1 MAIVF
6 RRITLFLLI
15 VFLSACGEE
24 KTYPEYPKD
33 RQQGIISGVVF
44 DAAVSNAKVSV
55 YEFNNGK
62 LGRLLAATNTNPDG
76 RFSIALTSSSAPLYI
91 EAAGGGYLDPHSKNV
106 VVVNDRGPLK
116 FRAYVNFVEGQSRNV
131 MLTPLTN
138 IAAGLAEYNIQ
149 RLGQQTAAAID
160 SANAAVNSQYGFDVF
175 SVEPLDISMGNW
187 SATATQGH
195 QYGAFLLAYSSL
207 AYEMLQ
213 KSGGS
218 DSEKVIYTS
227 FNLADLQYRDIRAT
241 GQLDGWSLDEISALP
256 TALSFGLQRLTVD
269 YYTNTLAQHL
279 LRVVNNTDLNVSGT
293 PSSDYSLL
301 VNRLNNASGGIYAPR
316 APVSID
322 DDAPEVARFGN
333 EVLSGAG
340 LVSVKVTDFIGIEY
354 AEVFLQTKTAE
365 NGWGEPENCKTGVS
379 ALCSVE
385 SEAIES
391 GVRETLVVTKVNT
404 REIDKLSAEPVEARL
419 VLKVADVLGNADDAQ
434 YVPFKWDNIAPVI
447 HVTSP
452 ATFNPVNKA
461 FYTLTGTIKDAGSV
475 ISSATIA
482 VNAGAPEVLNC
493 TMQKDPDTQEDVCA
507 FTQNFDRGLF
517 IGGQTTFFLTA
528 TDGNGNKSQEQH
540 LILSDTTAP
549 TQSVAFPEVAMKFF
563 DADTG
568 EYQDNL
574 TQEYFQDLY
583 GKQYLNLN
591 YAYAQQGLKGVHPEV
606 DFADFTTLVLD
617 QNQIPYLTLS
627 VSDATGNSEVT
638 SSSAEELNVIVTY
651 EAGKIGE
658 SAKITRTV
666 KSSLNQIP
674 HEVYPAPDADGRI
687 SEAHYFI
694 PFVKEIFGA
703 DFARVDEGYA
713 QTITIVT
720 EDGSGNTSV
729 PYKFQF
735 KSTFNLPTIK
745 VTSPYINANAV
756 VERLNGSGQWA
767 SVASC
772 TMLAEPAK
780 SGGGTLKDTAS
791 CQMHSQFSGEIHR
804 VTVTGKA
811 DFYKWNKKSLTQ
823 LDLTVDH
830 GLRSYG
836 IVGGESGDREFIV
849 TELSVFQSGFF
860 DYLFDKSNK
869 TQGTAQGILS
879 DVNAMF
885 GEQTSQF
892 FGFNPTTTY
901 YANND
906 ELLTIPNPP
915 SNKYLYRFLLEA
927 MGDIANASAVQ
938 NSTDLA
944 KLYYTDIVGDGKPD
958 GKNAAGQQLYFANDP
973 LGESYYREKLGE
985 HFYDFVKTNFTGK
998 VDDKVAMYYANRFA
1012 KADPTLQSQKVF
1024 NSPVEAVDQEPPAVS
1039 LDPLA
1044 SNAIQ
1049 LFNKWYVS
1057 GDLSAIVNVTD
1068 PSGLDKSAQPTKLEL
1083 FWGLDTETNA
1093 TTPTG
1098 ITVNKIDN
1106 DAYTEKHQFGLDT
1119 ANDYPGIARLDLLL
1133 SATDREGNSHGYNG
1147 QAKKATIFIIDN
1159 DPPKYTFIP
1168 PFKADNLPD
1177 NTYINTNFK
1186 QTLKFE
1192 VDERVGEDPTKRR
1205 FIFRNG
1211 TKERVVTQEE
1221 SKSESNTVTM
1231 YLCLD
1236 TQCADDLEIPKPV
1249 HLDAGSWTLITEGAD
1264 KLGNFI
1270 PATDPNVGRFRVN
1283 VDYQAPEVLDSDVEL
1298 LGGNSEWSPLAVLNN
1313 GIGNVS
1319 ALGDIELKLHTGA
1332 GLIDLAPCGTDCS
1345 TVPAYLLGEK
1355 ANTKMQLVAKNLE
1368 HGKTYTLYI
1377 TARDTAYPPNQG
1389 EGTFA
1394 FKIDKMGP
1402 AIATPTLKDG
1412 TAPELS
1418 GNIMG
1423 TNFIANIASIT
1434 DDSSVENISF
1444 WQELSASDVKLV
1456 EPFKPEGLTN
1466 INIDLQKANTSL
1478 INISEGHQIK
1488 VFVKATDKYGFE
1500 SRSNAVSTYFDNEG
1514 PAITLNNFD
1523 EVNDYVEPGY
1533 VFGISVQDEGTDP
1546 IKPGSVVYWTYTGTT
1561 PPPGVAGTQ
1570 PTNPNEIE
1578 TNMQQDFTLKI
1589 NAEDIR
1595 GNLQDKTTFA
1605 IQVDTTPPDASL
1617 TARYQSDNKEISP
1630 AQTITE
1636 AGTIDLYLDAIDPE
1650 SGIDKVE
1657 ATLFRVG
1664 TEQGETIVFSPVA
1677 GNETQ
1682 RKASLNTQIA
1692 NDGKYNLV
1700 VDVYNKTKVNKGRP
1714 RQKRTVVRPLTVQRE
1729 GYSLTVLKPANF
1741 GTSTFGQSLKAE
1753 FGIQNAEGA
1762 VLNKLE
1768 CWLRENYT
1776 SDKAPENDTSGY
1788 YKVYTNT
1795 ATPVCQ
1801 FDNIDRNMS
1810 NNPVLIT
1817 LTTASNNA
1825 KVDQIFSFNMVDI
1838 DAPVIANKDN
1848 FMLKKEA
1855 VDTVDGVKMLSLSIT
1870 VTDTLSGMDDTASVK
1885 LLKGLKEYEPTAI
1898 QRSNG
1903 NKTITYTFTGKYDDL
1918 VRQGDEGHFVKVM
1931 GLKDL
1936 AGNTVL
1942 DVDSTVQLHVP
1953 NTKPTIEIT
1962 DKKSGD
1968 FINSK
1973 TVDLA
1978 LKVSIGNE
1986 ASMDNIVVDLGDGS
2000 EKLGFYTHKGNFIG
2014 GYVECPNDPAYRCT
2028 TFMAQIAADYIGKE
2042 ITPTIEV
2049 IDNWGNRTFVSV
2061 ELGIDQAPPV
2071 ISDVYNIGSD
2081 GNGNVLMKFD
2091 ISDEASG
2098 MNQVEYHVKDLGD
2111 TFIIKKTSDDDNI
2124 KQLTFDSALLG
2135 NESSF
2140 RVLVKAEDKVGQD
2153 IQKEFTVN
2161 IVKPQAT
2168 LELLGAQK
2176 KDSNI
2181 VLANNTQTFNIS
2193 TVTDPNS
2200 RAEVKGY
2207 VVTLDPQ
2214 AAGLSPITL
2223 TGTFNGLTTATEIA
2237 TLTESMQGPYHLK
2250 LSILDNLGRSL
2261 PSYTLKGEST
2271 PVTMSPLIIDM
2282 ASPNILNVQAVQAA
2296 VMPTVDGKYT
2306 IRLTA
2311 NIQDAN
2317 LNSTKVVA
2325 TLDGGTSPS
2334 DYTKP
2339 AEASGVYT
2347 FDFKAAVGTHDLMIK
2362 ATDYA
2367 GNEFSYPVPDVVV
2380 EPWTV
2385 PEVNIYLDNSS
2396 QSEVGGD
2403 KVVWFYL
2410 DFTEPVEGLTKED
2423 LMITSSAGGDVGYI
2437 EQFNRKNSTHW
2448 EVKYI
2453 SPTGVN
2459 ADINFSLSEGSYIA
2473 ADDKMVGKSG
2483 SLGIKVVGS
2492 PLVAQISFPDGSST
2506 VTKGQKL
2513 RVKFTFNRSIPGS
2526 ITPTP
2531 KNGSLPWD
2539 PTYWSNLNLNPE
2551 RTEFVYELDSDKLN
2565 QGAQSI
2571 GVQAGYEDKYE
2582 NYGQGKTANIY
2593 VK

>member
-1 MAIVF
+1 M
-6 RRITLFLLI
+6 LFVL
-15 VFLSACGEE
+15 LSACGSEE
-24 KTYPEYPKD
+24 TYPEYPKD
-33 RQQGIISGVVF
+33 RQQGILSGVVF
-44 DAAVSNAKVSV
+44 DAAVSNARVSV

-62 LGRLLAATNTNPDG
+62 AGRLLAATNTNPDG
-76 RFSIALTSSSAPLYI
+76 RFSIALTAGTTPLYI
-91 EAAGGGYLDPHSKNV
+91 EANGGGYLDPHSKNV
-106 VVVNDRGPLK
+106 VTVNDRGPLK
-116 FRAYVNFVEGQSRNV
+116 FRAYVNFVEGQNRNV

-138 IAAGLAEYNIQ
+138 IAAGLAEYNFQ
-149 RLGQQTAAAID
+149 RLGQQTAAAIE

-175 SVEPLDISMGNW
+175 SVQPLDISVGNY
-187 SATATQGH
+187 SAVATQGH
-195 QYGAFLLAYSSL
+195 QYGAFLLAYSSA
-207 AYEMLQ
+207 AYELLE

-218 DSEKVIYTS
+218 DKEKLIYTS
-227 FNLADLQYRDIRAT
+227 YNLADLQYRDIQAT
-241 GQLDGWSLDEISALP
+241 GQLDGWSLDEVSALP
-256 TALSFGLQRLTVD
+256 VALSFGLQKLNVE

-279 LRVVNNTDLNVSGT
+279 LRVVNNPDINISST
-293 PSSDYSLL
+293 PASDYTPL

-322 DDAPEVARFGN
+322 EDAPEVVRFGN
-333 EVLSGAG
+333 ETLSGSG

-354 AEVFLQTKTAE
+354 AEVFLQTKTTE
-365 NGWGEPENCKTGVS
+365 SGWGELENCKNGIS
-379 ALCSVE
+379 SLCSVQ
-385 SEAIES
+385 SEAFDS

-404 REIDKLSAEPVEARL
+404 LEIDKLSAEPVEGRL

-434 YVPFKWDNIAPVI
+434 SVSFLWDNLAPVI
-447 HVTSP
+447 NVTSP
-452 ATFNPVNKA
+452 KTFNPVNKA
-461 FYTLTGTIKDAGSV
+461 FYTLTGTIKDAGSA
-475 ISSATIA
+475 IASATIA
-482 VNAGAPEVLNC
+482 VNAGAPDVLNC

-528 TDGNGNKSQEQH
+528 TDGNGNKSQAQH

-591 YAYAQQGLKGVHPEV
+591 YAYALQGLKGVHPEV

-617 QNQIPYLTLS
+617 QNQVPYLTLS
-627 VSDATGNSEVT
+627 VSDATGSSEVT

-658 SAKITRTV
+658 PVAITRTV
-666 KSSLNQIP
+666 KSNLGQLP
-674 HEVYPAPDADGRI
+674 HEVFPAPDSEGYI
-687 SEAHYFI
+687 SEARYFI
-694 PFVKEIFGA
+694 PFVREIFGA
-703 DFARVDEGYA
+703 DFTRVDESYA

-720 EDGSGNTSV
+720 EDGSGNLSV

-735 KSTFNLPTIK
+735 KSTFNLPSIK
-745 VTSPYINANAV
+745 VTSPYIGASATI
-756 VERLNGSGQWA
+756 ERLNASGQWA
-767 SVASC
+767 SIASC
-772 TMLAEPAK
+772 KMLAEPSK
-780 SGGGTLKDTAS
+780 TGGGTLKDTAS
-791 CQMHSQFSGEIHR
+791 CQTHSQFAGEIHR
-804 VTVTGKA
+804 VTVTGSTQ
-811 DFYKWNKKSLTQ
+811 FYKWSQNALTEF
-823 LDLTVDH
+823 DLTEEH

-836 IVGGESGDREFIV
+836 IVGGESGDREFII

-860 DYLFDKSNK
+860 DYLFDQSNK

-915 SNKYLYRFLLEA
+915 SSKYLYRFLLEA

-973 LGESYYREKLGE
+973 LGENYYREKLGE
-985 HFYDFVKTNFTGK
+985 HFYDIVKTKFTGK

-1012 KADPTLQSQKVF
+1012 KSDPTLQSQKVF
-1024 NSPVEAVDQEPPAVS
+1024 NSPAEAVDQEPPAVS

-1083 FWGLDTETNA
+1083 FWGVDTENNA

-1098 ITVNKIDN
+1098 ISANKIDN
-1106 DAYTEKHQFGLDT
+1106 DAYAEKHQFGLDT

-1147 QAKKATIFIIDN
+1147 QTKKATIFIIDN
-1159 DPPKYTFIP
+1159 DPPKYTFVP

-1177 NTYINTNFK
+1177 TTYINTNFK

-1192 VDERVGEDPTKRR
+1192 VDERVGEDPAKRR

-1211 TKERVVTQEE
+1211 TKERVVTQDE
-1221 SKSESNTVTM
+1221 SKSESNIVTL

-1283 VDYQAPEVLDSDVEL
+1283 VDFQAPEVLDSDVEL
-1298 LGGNSEWSPLAVLNN
+1298 LGGNSQWSPLAVLNN

-1332 GLIDLAPCGTDCS
+1332 GLIDLAPCGPDCS
-1345 TVPAYLLGEK
+1345 TVPAYLLGDK
-1355 ANTKMQLVAKNLE
+1355 ANTKMQLVAANLE

-1377 TARDTAYPPNQG
+1377 TARDTAYPPNEG

-1423 TNFIANIASIT
+1423 TKFIANIASIT

-1444 WQELSASDVKLV
+1444 WQELSASEVKLV

-1478 INISEGHQIK
+1478 INTSEGHQIK

-1514 PAITLNNFD
+1514 PTITLNNFD
-1523 EVNDYVEPGY
+1523 EVNDFVEPGY
-1533 VFGISVQDEGTDP
+1533 VFSISVQDEGTDP

-1578 TNMQQDFTLKI
+1578 TNMQQKFTLKI

-1617 TARYQSDNKEISP
+1617 TARYQSNNLEISP

-1636 AGTIDLYLDAIDPE
+1636 VGTVDLYLNAVDPE

-1664 TEQGETIVFSPVA
+1664 TEQGETIVFSPVP

-1682 RKASLNTQIA
+1682 RKATLNTQIA

-1700 VDVYNKTKVNKGRP
+1700 VDVYNKAKVNQGSP
-1714 RQKRTVVRPLTVQRE
+1714 RQKTTVVRPLTVQRE
-1729 GYSLTVLKPANF
+1729 GYSLTVLNPANF
-1741 GTSTFGQSLKAE
+1741 GTFTFGQSLRAE

-1768 CWLRENYT
+1768 CWLREDYT
-1776 SDKAPENDTSGY
+1776 GDGAPDNDTSGY

-1795 ATPVCQ
+1795 ASPVCQ
-1801 FDNIDRNMS
+1801 FDNIDRNMA

-1817 LTTASNNA
+1817 RTTASNDA

-1848 FMLKKEA
+1848 FMLKKGE
-1855 VDTVDGVKMLSLSIT
+1855 VDKVDGVKMLTLNIT
-1870 VTDTLSGMDDTASVK
+1870 VTDALSGMDDTAAVK
-1885 LLKGLKEYEPTAI
+1885 LLKGLKEYEPTGI

-1903 NKTITYTFTGKYDDL
+1903 NKTITYKFTGKYDDL
-1918 VRQGDEGHFVKVM
+1918 VRNGDVEHFVKIT
-1931 GLKDL
+1931 GLKDM

-1942 DVDSTVQLHVP
+1942 DVDSTIQLLVP
-1953 NTKPTIEIT
+1953 NTKPVVEIT
-1962 DKKSGD
+1962 DKKNGD

-1973 TVDLA
+1973 TVEFN
-1978 LKVSIGNE
+1978 LKIGLGQE
-1986 ASMDNIVVDLGDGS
+1986 AN
-2000 EKLGFYTHKGNFIG
+2000 
-2014 GYVECPNDPAYRCT
+2014 
-2028 TFMAQIAADYIGKE
+2028 
-2042 ITPTIEV
+2042 
-2049 IDNWGNRTFVSV
+2049 
-2061 ELGIDQAPPV
+2061 
-2071 ISDVYNIGSD
+2071 
-2081 GNGNVLMKFD
+2081 
-2091 ISDEASG
+2091 
-2098 MNQVEYHVKDLGD
+2098 
-2111 TFIIKKTSDDDNI
+2111 
-2124 KQLTFDSALLG
+2124 LG
-2135 NESSF
+2135 N
-2140 RVLVKAEDKVGQD
+2140 
-2153 IQKEFTVN
+2153 IY
-2161 IVKPQAT
+2161 I
-2168 LELLGAQK
+2168 
-2176 KDSNI
+2176 
-2181 VLANNTQTFNIS
+2181 
-2193 TVTDPNS
+2193 
-2200 RAEVKGY
+2200 
-2207 VVTLDPQ
+2207 
-2214 AAGLSPITL
+2214 
-2223 TGTFNGLTTATEIA
+2223 
-2237 TLTESMQGPYHLK
+2237 
-2250 LSILDNLGRSL
+2250 NLG
-2261 PSYTLKGEST
+2261 
-2271 PVTMSPLIIDM
+2271 
-2282 ASPNILNVQAVQAA
+2282 
-2296 VMPTVDGKYT
+2296 
-2306 IRLTA
+2306 
-2311 NIQDAN
+2311 
-2317 LNSTKVVA
+2317 
-2325 TLDGGTSPS
+2325 GTN
-2334 DYTKP
+2334 T
-2339 AEASGVYT
+2339 
-2347 FDFKAAVGTHDLMIK
+2347 
-2362 ATDYA
+2362 
-2367 GNEFSYPVPDVVV
+2367 
-2380 EPWTV
+2380 
-2385 PEVNIYLDNSS
+2385 
-2396 QSEVGGD
+2396 
-2403 KVVWFYL
+2403 
-2410 DFTEPVEGLTKED
+2410 
-2423 LMITSSAGGDVGYI
+2423 
-2437 EQFNRKNSTHW
+2437 
-2448 EVKYI
+2448 
-2453 SPTGVN
+2453 
-2459 ADINFSLSEGSYIA
+2459 
-2473 ADDKMVGKSG
+2473 
-2483 SLGIKVVGS
+2483 
-2492 PLVAQISFPDGSST
+2492 
-2506 VTKGQKL
+2506 
-2513 RVKFTFNRSIPGS
+2513 
-2526 ITPTP
+2526 
-2531 KNGSLPWD
+2531 
-2539 PTYWSNLNLNPE
+2539 
-2551 RTEFVYELDSDKLN
+2551 
-2565 QGAQSI
+2565 
-2571 GVQAGYEDKYE
+2571 
-2582 NYGQGKTANIY
+2582 
-2593 VK
+2593 

>member
-1 MAIVF
+1 MF
-6 RRITLFLLI
+6 RRIVLFFI
-15 VFLSACGEE
+15 VVFLSACGSEE
-24 KTYPEYPKD
+24 TYPEYPKD
-33 RQQGIISGVVF
+33 RQQGILSGVVF
-44 DAAVSNAKVSV
+44 DAAVSNARVSV

-62 LGRLLAATNTNPDG
+62 AGRLLAATNTNPDG
-76 RFSIALTSSSAPLYI
+76 RFSIALTAGTTPLYL
-91 EAAGGGYLDPHSKNV
+91 EANGGGYLDPHSKNV
-106 VVVNDRGPLK
+106 VTVNDRGPLK
-116 FRAYVNFVEGQSRNV
+116 FRAYVNFVEGQNRNV

-138 IAAGLAEYNIQ
+138 IAAGLAEYNFQ
-149 RLGQQTAAAID
+149 RLGQQTAAAIE

-175 SVEPLDISMGNW
+175 AVQPLDISVGNY
-187 SATATQGH
+187 SAVATQGH
-195 QYGAFLLAYSSL
+195 QYGAFLLAYSSA
-207 AYEMLQ
+207 AYELLE

-218 DSEKVIYTS
+218 DKEKLIYTS
-227 FNLADLQYRDIRAT
+227 YNLADLQYRDIQAT
-241 GQLDGWSLDEISALP
+241 GQLDGWSLDEVSALP
-256 TALSFGLQRLTVD
+256 VALSFGLQKLNVE

-279 LRVVNNTDLNVSGT
+279 LRVVNNPDINISST
-293 PSSDYSLL
+293 PASDYTPL

-322 DDAPEVARFGN
+322 EDAPEVVRFGN
-333 EVLSGAG
+333 ETLSGSG

-365 NGWGEPENCKTGVS
+365 SGWGELENCKNGIS
-379 ALCSVE
+379 SLCRVQ
-385 SEAIES
+385 SEAFDS

-404 REIDKLSAEPVEARL
+404 LEIDKLSAEPVEARL

-434 YVPFKWDNIAPVI
+434 SVAFRWDNLAPVI
-447 HVTSP
+447 NVTSP
-452 ATFNPVNKA
+452 KTFNPVNKA

-475 ISSATIA
+475 IDSATIA
-482 VNAGAPEVLNC
+482 VNAGAPDVLNC
-493 TMQKDPDTQEDVCA
+493 TMQTDPETQEEVCA

-528 TDGNGNKSQEQH
+528 TDGNGNKSQAQH

-591 YAYAQQGLKGVHPEV
+591 YAYALQGLKGVHPEV

-617 QNQIPYLTLS
+617 QNQVPYLTLS
-627 VSDATGNSEVT
+627 VSDATGSSEVT

-658 SAKITRTV
+658 PVAITRTV
-666 KSSLNQIP
+666 KSNLGQLP
-674 HEVYPAPDADGRI
+674 HEVFPAPDSEGYI
-687 SEAHYFI
+687 SEARYFI
-694 PFVKEIFGA
+694 PFVREIFGA
-703 DFARVDEGYA
+703 DFTRVDESYA

-720 EDGSGNTSV
+720 EDGSGNLSV

-735 KSTFNLPTIK
+735 KSTFNLPSIK
-745 VTSPYINANAV
+745 VTSPYIDASATI
-756 VERLNGSGQWA
+756 ERLNASGQWA
-767 SVASC
+767 SIASC
-772 TMLAEPAK
+772 KMLAVPSK
-780 SGGGTLKDTAS
+780 TGGGTLKDTAS
-791 CQMHSQFSGEIHR
+791 CQTHSQFAGEIHR
-804 VTVTGKA
+804 VTVTGSTQ
-811 DFYKWNKKSLTQ
+811 FYKWSQNALTEF
-823 LDLTVDH
+823 DLTEEH

-836 IVGGESGDREFIV
+836 IVGGESGDREFII

-860 DYLFDKSNK
+860 DYLFDQSNK

-906 ELLTIPNPP
+906 ELLAIPNPP
-915 SNKYLYRFLLEA
+915 SSKYLYRFLLEA

-973 LGESYYREKLGE
+973 LGENYYREKLGE
-985 HFYDFVKTNFTGK
+985 HFYDFVKTKFTGK

-1012 KADPTLQSQKVF
+1012 KSDPTLQSQKVF
-1024 NSPVEAVDQEPPAVS
+1024 QTPAEAVDQEPPAVS

-1083 FWGLDTETNA
+1083 FWGVDTESNA
-1093 TTPTG
+1093 ATPTG
-1098 ITVNKIDN
+1098 ITANKIDN
-1106 DAYTEKHQFGLDT
+1106 DAYAEKHQFGLDT

-1147 QAKKATIFIIDN
+1147 QTKKATIFIIDN

-1177 NTYINTNFK
+1177 TTYINTNFK

-1192 VDERVGEDPTKRR
+1192 VDERVGEDPAKRR

-1221 SKSESNTVTM
+1221 SKSESNIVTL

-1283 VDYQAPEVLDSDVEL
+1283 VDFQAPEVLDSDVEL
-1298 LGGNSEWSPLAVLNN
+1298 LGGNSQWSPLAVLNN

-1319 ALGDIELKLHTGA
+1319 ALGEIELKLHTGA
-1332 GLIDLAPCGTDCS
+1332 GLIDLAPCGPDCS
-1345 TVPAYLLGEK
+1345 TVPAYLLGDK
-1355 ANTKMQLVAKNLE
+1355 ANTKMQLVAANLE

-1377 TARDTAYPPNQG
+1377 TARDTAYPPNEG

-1402 AIATPTLKDG
+1402 VIATPTLKDG

-1423 TNFIANIASIT
+1423 TKFIANIASMT

-1444 WQELSASDVKLV
+1444 WQELSASEVKLV

-1478 INISEGHQIK
+1478 INTSEGHQIK

-1523 EVNDYVEPGY
+1523 VENDYVEPGY
-1533 VFGISVQDEGTDP
+1533 VFNISVQDEGTDP

-1570 PTNPNEIE
+1570 PTNPNEIA

-1595 GNLQDKTTFA
+1595 GNLQDKATFA

-1636 AGTIDLYLDAIDPE
+1636 PGTVDLYLDATDPQ

-1664 TEQGETIVFSPVA
+1664 TEQGETIVFSPVT
-1677 GNETQ
+1677 GNESQ

-1700 VDVYNKTKVNKGRP
+1700 VKAFNKTKVNKNSE
-1714 RQKRTVVRPLTVQRE
+1714 RQINTIVRPLTVQRE
-1729 GYSLTVLKPANF
+1729 GYSLTVLNPANF
-1741 GTSTFGQSLKAE
+1741 GTFTFGQSLRAE

-1768 CWLRENYT
+1768 CWLREDYT
-1776 SDKAPENDTSGY
+1776 GDGAPNNDTSGY

-1795 ATPVCQ
+1795 ASPVCQ
-1801 FDNIDRNMS
+1801 FDNIDRNMA

-1817 LTTASNNA
+1817 RTTASNGA
-1825 KVDQIFSFNMVDI
+1825 EVDQIFSFNMVDI

-1848 FMLKKEA
+1848 FILKKEA
-1855 VDTVDGVKMLSLSIT
+1855 VDTVEGVKMLSLRLS
-1870 VTDTLSGMDDTASVK
+1870 VTDALSGMDDTASVK

-1918 VRQGDEGHFVKVM
+1918 VREGAVEHFVKLN

-1936 AGNTVL
+1936 AGNTIL
-1942 DVDSTVQLHVP
+1942 DADSTIQLLVP
-1953 NTKPTIEIT
+1953 KAKPTIEIT
-1962 DKKSGD
+1962 DRNKNGDYIDSKQVVFNIKLSLGQEASLGNIYVELGDTRYDFNAKSGE
-1968 FINSK
+1968 FENY
-1973 TVDLA
+1973 
-1978 LKVSIGNE
+1978 G
-1986 ASMDNIVVDLGDGS
+1986 
-2000 EKLGFYTHKGNFIG
+2000 
-2014 GYVECPNDPAYRCT
+2014 ECQDDPVYRCV
-2028 TFMAQIAADYIGKE
+2028 TFNGVLDADYLKNSVTVKTWVEDDWENVSDKFE
-2042 ITPTIEV
+2042 I
-2049 IDNWGNRTFVSV
+2049 

-2071 ISDVYNIGSD
+2071 IADVYSIGSD
-2081 GNGNVLMKFD
+2081 GNGNVLMNFD

-2098 MNQVEYHVKDLGD
+2098 LNSVKYIVKDLGD
-2111 TFIIKKTSDDDNI
+2111 SFTIEKSSTDDDI
-2124 KQLTFDSALLG
+2124 HQLAFESAKLG
-2135 NESSF
+2135 SKNSF
-2140 RVLVKAEDKVGQD
+2140 RVYIEAEDNVGMD
-2153 IQKEFTVN
+2153 DKTEFTVN
-2161 IVKPQAT
+2161 ILKPQAT

-2214 AAGLSPITL
+2214 AEGLSPITL

-2261 PSYTLKGEST
+2261 PSYTLKGESS
-2271 PVTMSPLIIDM
+2271 PVTISPLIVDM
-2282 ASPNILNVQAVQAA
+2282 ARPNILNVQVVQQA

-2325 TLDGGTSPS
+2325 TLNGGTNPS

-2367 GNEFSYPVPDVVV
+2367 GNEVSTPYTDFVV

-2385 PEVNIYLDNSS
+2385 PEVTSFVANDKVIGGAKRTTLEINF
-2396 QSEVGGD
+2396 SEEITDLSVDDFIATATVGGNHGYFEN
-2403 KVVWFYL
+2403 VR
-2410 DFTEPVEGLTKED
+2410 EGYYNT
-2423 LMITSSAGGDVGYI
+2423 
-2437 EQFNRKNSTHW
+2437 W
-2448 EVKYI
+2448 EVDYI
-2453 SPTGVN
+2453 SPTGV
-2459 ADINFSLSEGSYIA
+2459 DTEVMIQLKDGSYIA
-2473 ADDKMVGKSG
+2473 KDDGMPGKGSTVSLSVFDSPLIKSIEYISG
-2483 SLGIKVVGS
+2483 SNKVSQYNMVTIKITFSRTIHGS
-2492 PLVAQISFPDGSST
+2492 VNYISSGGSFTRKDWESNDTVAI
-2506 VTKGQKL
+2506 
-2513 RVKFTFNRSIPGS
+2513 
-2526 ITPTP
+2526 
-2531 KNGSLPWD
+2531 
-2539 PTYWSNLNLNPE
+2539 
-2551 RTEFVYELDSDKLN
+2551 LDYYAK
-2565 QGAQSI
+2565 SI
-2571 GVQAGYEDKYE
+2571 GTYQIGIGEYYDKY
-2582 NYGQGKTANIY
+2582 GKTGPDATISVEVIN
-2593 VK
+2593 

>member
-1 MAIVF
+1 MFRQIVLLL
-6 RRITLFLLI
+6 LFVL
-15 VFLSACGEE
+15 LSACGSEE
-24 KTYPEYPKD
+24 TYPEYPKD
-33 RQQGIISGVVF
+33 RQQGILSGVVF
-44 DAAVSNAKVSV
+44 DAAVSNARVSV

-62 LGRLLAATNTNPDG
+62 AGRLLAATNTNPDG
-76 RFSIALTSSSAPLYI
+76 RFSIALTAGTTPLYI
-91 EAAGGGYLDPHSKNV
+91 EANGGGYLDPHSKNV
-106 VVVNDRGPLK
+106 VTVNDRGPLK
-116 FRAYVNFVEGQSRNV
+116 FRAYVNFVEGQNRNV

-138 IAAGLAEYNIQ
+138 IAAGLAEYNFQ
-149 RLGQQTAAAID
+149 RLGQQTAAAIE

-175 SVEPLDISMGNW
+175 SVQPLDISVGNY
-187 SATATQGH
+187 SAVATQGH
-195 QYGAFLLAYSSL
+195 QYGAFLLAYSSA
-207 AYEMLQ
+207 AYELLE

-218 DSEKVIYTS
+218 DKEKLIYTS
-227 FNLADLQYRDIRAT
+227 YNLVDLQYRDIQAT
-241 GQLDGWSLDEISALP
+241 GQLDGWSLDEVSALP
-256 TALSFGLQRLTVD
+256 VALSFGLQKLNVE

-279 LRVVNNTDLNVSGT
+279 LRVVNNPDINISST
-293 PSSDYSLL
+293 PASDYTPL

-322 DDAPEVARFGN
+322 EDAPEVVRFGN
-333 EVLSGAG
+333 ETLSGSG

-365 NGWGEPENCKTGVS
+365 SGWGELENCKNGIS
-379 ALCSVE
+379 SLCSVQ
-385 SEAIES
+385 SEAFDS

-404 REIDKLSAEPVEARL
+404 LEIDKLSAEPVEGRL

-434 YVPFKWDNIAPVI
+434 SVSFRWDNLAPVI
-447 HVTSP
+447 NITSP
-452 ATFNPVNKA
+452 KTFNPVNKA
-461 FYTLTGTIKDAGSV
+461 FYTLTGTIKDAGSE
-475 ISSATIA
+475 IASATIA
-482 VNAGAPEVLNC
+482 VNAGAPDVLNC

-528 TDGNGNKSQEQH
+528 TDGNGNKSQTQY

-591 YAYAQQGLKGVHPEV
+591 YAYALQGLKGVHPEV

-617 QNQIPYLTLS
+617 QNQVPYLTLS
-627 VSDATGNSEVT
+627 VSDATGSSEVT

-658 SAKITRTV
+658 PVAITRTV
-666 KSSLNQIP
+666 KSNLGQLP
-674 HEVYPAPDADGRI
+674 HEVFPAPDSEGYI
-687 SEAHYFI
+687 SEARYFI
-694 PFVKEIFGA
+694 PFVREIFGA
-703 DFARVDEGYA
+703 DFTRVDESYA

-720 EDGSGNTSV
+720 EDGSGNLSV

-735 KSTFNLPTIK
+735 KSTFNLPSIK
-745 VTSPYINANAV
+745 VTSPYIGASATI
-756 VERLNGSGQWA
+756 ERLNASGQWA
-767 SVASC
+767 SIASC
-772 TMLAEPAK
+772 KMLAEPSK
-780 SGGGTLKDTAS
+780 TGGGTLKDTAS
-791 CQMHSQFSGEIHR
+791 CQTHSQFAGEIHR
-804 VTVTGKA
+804 VTVTGSTQ
-811 DFYKWNKKSLTQ
+811 FYKWSQNALTEF
-823 LDLTVDH
+823 DLTEEH

-836 IVGGESGDREFIV
+836 MVGGESGDREFII

-915 SNKYLYRFLLEA
+915 SSKYLYRFLLEA

-973 LGESYYREKLGE
+973 LGENYYREKLGE
-985 HFYDFVKTNFTGK
+985 HFYDFVKTKFTGK

-1012 KADPTLQSQKVF
+1012 KSDPTLQSQKVF
-1024 NSPVEAVDQEPPAVS
+1024 NTPAEAVDQEPPAVS

-1083 FWGLDTETNA
+1083 FWGVDTENNA

-1098 ITVNKIDN
+1098 ISANKIDN
-1106 DAYTEKHQFGLDT
+1106 DAYAEKHQFGLDT

-1147 QAKKATIFIIDN
+1147 QTKKATIFIIDN
-1159 DPPKYTFIP
+1159 DPPKYTFVP
-1168 PFKADNLPD
+1168 PFKADSLPD
-1177 NTYINTNFK
+1177 TTYINTNFK

-1192 VDERVGEDPTKRR
+1192 VDERVGEDPAKRR

-1221 SKSESNTVTM
+1221 SKSESNIVTL

-1283 VDYQAPEVLDSDVEL
+1283 VDFQAPEVLDSDVEL
-1298 LGGNSEWSPLAVLNN
+1298 LGGNSQWSPLAVLNN

-1332 GLIDLAPCGTDCS
+1332 GLIDLAPCGPDCS
-1345 TVPAYLLGEK
+1345 TVPAYLLGDK
-1355 ANTKMQLVAKNLE
+1355 ANTKMQLVAANLD

-1377 TARDTAYPPNQG
+1377 TARDTAYPPNEG

-1394 FKIDKMGP
+1394 FKIDKIGP

-1423 TNFIANIASIT
+1423 TKFIANIASIT

-1444 WQELSASDVKLV
+1444 WQELSASEVKLV

-1478 INISEGHQIK
+1478 INTSEGHQIK

-1514 PAITLNNFD
+1514 PTITLNNFD
-1523 EVNDYVEPGY
+1523 EVNDFVEPGY
-1533 VFGISVQDEGTDP
+1533 VFSISVQDEGTDP

-1578 TNMQQDFTLKI
+1578 TNMQQKFTLKI

-1617 TARYQSDNKEISP
+1617 TARYQSNNLEISP

-1636 AGTIDLYLDAIDPE
+1636 VGTVDLYLNAVDPE

-1664 TEQGETIVFSPVA
+1664 TEQGETIVFSPVP

-1682 RKASLNTQIA
+1682 RKATLNTQIA

-1700 VDVYNKTKVNKGRP
+1700 VDVYNKTKVNQGSP
-1714 RQKRTVVRPLTVQRE
+1714 RQKTTVVRPLTVQRE
-1729 GYSLTVLKPANF
+1729 GYSLTVLNPANF
-1741 GTSTFGQSLKAE
+1741 GTFTFGQSLRAE

-1768 CWLRENYT
+1768 CWLREDYT
-1776 SDKAPENDTSGY
+1776 GDGAPDNDTSGY

-1795 ATPVCQ
+1795 ASPVCQ
-1801 FDNIDRNMS
+1801 FDNIDRNMA

-1817 LTTASNNA
+1817 RTTASNDA

-1838 DAPVIANKDN
+1838 DAPVITNKDN
-1848 FMLKKEA
+1848 FKLKQGD
-1855 VDTVDGVKMLSLSIT
+1855 VDTVGDVKKLT
-1870 VTDTLSGMDDTASVK
+1870 VRVTVDDALSGMDSNAEVK
-1885 LLKGLKEYEPTAI
+1885 LHKGLTEYEPTNI
-1898 QRSNG
+1898 QPSNG
-1903 NKTITYTFTGKYDDL
+1903 NKTITYAFTGNYNDFIRSND
-1918 VRQGDEGHFVKVM
+1918 VEHFVKVS
-1931 GLKDL
+1931 GLKDK
-1936 AGNTVL
+1936 AGNIVL
-1942 DVDSTVQLHVP
+1942 DSDSTIQLQVP
-1953 NTKPTIEIT
+1953 NVKPSVEVIGIKE
-1962 DKKSGD
+1962 GD
-1968 FINSK
+1968 YINSK
-1973 TVDLA
+1973 TVDFA
-1978 LKVSIGNE
+1978 LKIGVGQE
-1986 ASMDNIVVDLGDGS
+1986 ATLDNVEVDLGLNRFNLTSHAQENFDGGAKPCLDEPELMCVS
-2000 EKLGFYTHKGNFIG
+2000 FRG
-2014 GYVECPNDPAYRCT
+2014 
-2028 TFMAQIAADYIGKE
+2028 
-2042 ITPTIEV
+2042 EV
-2049 IDNWGNRTFVSV
+2049 APDHTGDNVDVLVKVYDKWGNSTAHKTIN
-2061 ELGIDQAPPV
+2061 LGIDQAPPV
-2071 ISDVYNIGSD
+2071 IADVYSIGSD
-2081 GNGNVLMKFD
+2081 ENGNVLMNFD

-2098 MNQVEYHVKDLGD
+2098 LSRVKYIVKDLGD
-2111 TFIIKKTSDDDNI
+2111 SFTIDKSSADDAI
-2124 KQLTFDSALLG
+2124 HQLTFESAKLG
-2135 NESSF
+2135 SKNSF
-2140 RVLVKAEDKVGQD
+2140 RVYIEAEDNVGMND
-2153 IQKEFTVN
+2153 KTEFTVN
-2161 IVKPQAT
+2161 ILKPQAT

-2207 VVTLDPQ
+2207 VVTLEPQ

-2223 TGTFNGLTTATEIA
+2223 TGDFNGLTTATEIA

-2261 PSYTLKGEST
+2261 PSYTLKGEGS
-2271 PVTMSPLIIDM
+2271 PVTISPLIIDM
-2282 ASPNILNVQAVQAA
+2282 ASPNILDVQAVQAP

-2325 TLDGGTSPS
+2325 TLNGGTNPS

-2347 FDFKAAVGTHDLMIK
+2347 FDFKAAVGTHNLTIK

-2367 GNEFSYPVPDVVV
+2367 GNEVTYPVANVVV

-2385 PEVNIYLDNSS
+2385 PEVNISLYDDK
-2396 QSEVGGD
+2396 QTEVGGS
-2403 KVVWFYL
+2403 KVVWL
-2410 DFTEPVEGLTKED
+2410 DLNFTEAVEELSKED

-2437 EQFNRKNSTHW
+2437 EQFNRKNGTHW

-2453 SPTGVN
+2453 SPTGVD
-2459 ADINFSLSEGSYIA
+2459 ADINFSLPEGSYIA
-2473 ADDKMVGKSG
+2473 ADDGMVGKPD
-2483 SLGIKVVGS
+2483 SLGIKVFGT
-2492 PLVAQISFPDGSST
+2492 PLVTQITFPDGSST
-2506 VTKGQKL
+2506 VKQGQTL
-2513 RVKFTFNRSIPGS
+2513 RVKFTFNRPIPDD
-2526 ITPTP
+2526 IELTPQ
-2531 KNGSLPWD
+2531 NGWT
-2539 PTYWSNLNLNPE
+2539 TYWSAAQINSE
-2551 RTEFVYELDSDKLN
+2551 RTEFTYGLYSEQLN
-2565 QGAQSI
+2565 KGTQSI
-2571 GVQAGYEDKYE
+2571 GVQAGYEDKYG

-2593 VK
+2593 VQ

>member
-1 MAIVF
+1 MF
-6 RRITLFLLI
+6 RRIALFFI
-15 VFLSACGEE
+15 VVFLSACGSEE
-24 KTYPEYPKD
+24 TYPEYPKD
-33 RQQGIISGVVF
+33 RQQGILSGVVF
-44 DAAVSNAKVSV
+44 DAAVSNARVSV

-62 LGRLLAATNTNPDG
+62 AGRLLAATNTNPDG
-76 RFSIALTSSSAPLYI
+76 RFSIALTAGTTPLYL
-91 EAAGGGYLDPHSKNV
+91 EASGGGYLDPHSKNV
-106 VVVNDRGPLK
+106 VTVNDRGPLK

-138 IAAGLAEYNIQ
+138 IAAGLAEYNFQ
-149 RLGQQTAAAID
+149 RLGQQTAAAIE

-175 SVEPLDISMGNW
+175 AVQPLDISVGNY
-187 SATATQGH
+187 SAVATQGH
-195 QYGAFLLAYSSL
+195 QYGAFLLAYSSA
-207 AYEMLQ
+207 AYELLE

-218 DSEKVIYTS
+218 DKEKLIYTS
-227 FNLADLQYRDIRAT
+227 YNLADLQYRDIQAT
-241 GQLDGWSLDEISALP
+241 GQLDGWSLDEVSALP
-256 TALSFGLQRLTVD
+256 VALSFGLQKLNVE

-279 LRVVNNTDLNVSGT
+279 LRVVNNPDINISST
-293 PSSDYSLL
+293 PASDYTPL

-322 DDAPEVARFGN
+322 EDAPEVVRFGN
-333 EVLSGAG
+333 ETLSGSG

-365 NGWGEPENCKTGVS
+365 SGWGELENCKNGIS
-379 ALCSVE
+379 SLCHVQ
-385 SEAIES
+385 SEAFDS

-404 REIDKLSAEPVEARL
+404 LEIDKLSAEPVEARL

-434 YVPFKWDNIAPVI
+434 SVAFRWDNLAPVI
-447 HVTSP
+447 NVTSP
-452 ATFNPVNKA
+452 ETFNPVNKA

-475 ISSATIA
+475 IDSATIA
-482 VNAGAPEVLNC
+482 VNAGAPDVLNC
-493 TMQKDPDTQEDVCA
+493 TMQTDPETQEEVCA

-528 TDGNGNKSQEQH
+528 TDGNGNKSQAQH

-591 YAYAQQGLKGVHPEV
+591 YAYALQGLKGVHPEV

-617 QNQIPYLTLS
+617 QNQVPYLTLS
-627 VSDATGNSEVT
+627 VSDATGSSEVT

-658 SAKITRTV
+658 PVAITRTV
-666 KSSLNQIP
+666 KSNLGQLP
-674 HEVYPAPDADGRI
+674 HEVFPAPDTEGYI
-687 SEAHYFI
+687 SEARYFI
-694 PFVKEIFGA
+694 PFVREIFGA
-703 DFARVDEGYA
+703 DFTRVDESYA

-720 EDGSGNTSV
+720 EDGSGNLSV

-735 KSTFNLPTIK
+735 KSTFNLPSIK
-745 VTSPYINANAV
+745 VTSPYIGASATI
-756 VERLNGSGQWA
+756 ERLNASGQWA
-767 SVASC
+767 SIASC
-772 TMLAEPAK
+772 KMLAVPSK
-780 SGGGTLKDTAS
+780 TGGGTLKDTAS
-791 CQMHSQFSGEIHR
+791 CQTHSQFAGEIHR
-804 VTVTGKA
+804 VTVTGSTQ
-811 DFYKWNKKSLTQ
+811 FYKWSQNALTEF
-823 LDLTVDH
+823 DLTEEH
-830 GLRSYG
+830 GLRMYG
-836 IVGGESGDREFIV
+836 IVGGESGDREFII

-860 DYLFDKSNK
+860 DYLFDQSNK

-915 SNKYLYRFLLEA
+915 SSKYLYRFLLEA

-973 LGESYYREKLGE
+973 LGENYYREKLGE
-985 HFYDFVKTNFTGK
+985 HFYDFVKTKFTGK

-1012 KADPTLQSQKVF
+1012 KSDPTLQSQKVF
-1024 NSPVEAVDQEPPAVS
+1024 KTPAEAVDQEPPAVS

-1057 GDLSAIVNVTD
+1057 GDLSAIVNVSD

-1083 FWGLDTETNA
+1083 FWGVDTESNA
-1093 TTPTG
+1093 ATPTG
-1098 ITVNKIDN
+1098 ITANKIDN
-1106 DAYTEKHQFGLDT
+1106 DAYAEKHQFGLDT

-1133 SATDREGNSHGYNG
+1133 SATDREGNSHGYHG
-1147 QAKKATIFIIDN
+1147 QTKKATIFIIDN

-1177 NTYINTNFK
+1177 TTYINTNFK

-1192 VDERVGEDPTKRR
+1192 VDERVGEDPAKRR

-1221 SKSESNTVTM
+1221 SKSESNIVTL

-1283 VDYQAPEVLDSDVEL
+1283 VDYLAPEVLDSDVEL
-1298 LGGNSEWSPLAVLNN
+1298 LGGNSQWSPLAVLNN

-1319 ALGDIELKLHTGA
+1319 ALGEIELKLHTGA
-1332 GLIDLAPCGTDCS
+1332 GLIDLAPCGPDCS
-1345 TVPAYLLGEK
+1345 TVPAYLLGDK
-1355 ANTKMQLVAKNLE
+1355 ANTKMQLVAANLE

-1377 TARDTAYPPNQG
+1377 TARDTAYPPNEG

-1402 AIATPTLKDG
+1402 VIATPTLKDG

-1423 TNFIANIASIT
+1423 TKFIANIASMT

-1444 WQELSASDVKLV
+1444 WQELSASEVKLV

-1478 INISEGHQIK
+1478 INTSEGHQIK

-1523 EVNDYVEPGY
+1523 VENDYVEPGY
-1533 VFGISVQDEGTDP
+1533 VFNISVQDEGTDP

-1570 PTNPNEIE
+1570 PTNPNEIA

-1636 AGTIDLYLDAIDPE
+1636 PGTVDLYLDATDPQ

-1664 TEQGETIVFSPVA
+1664 TEQGETIVFSPVT
-1677 GNETQ
+1677 GNESQ

-1700 VDVYNKTKVNKGRP
+1700 VKAFNKTKVNKNSE
-1714 RQKRTVVRPLTVQRE
+1714 RQINTIVRPLTVQRE
-1729 GYSLTVLKPANF
+1729 GYSLTVLNPANF
-1741 GTSTFGQSLKAE
+1741 GTFTFGQSLRAE

-1768 CWLRENYT
+1768 CWLREDYT
-1776 SDKAPENDTSGY
+1776 GDGAPDNDTSGY

-1795 ATPVCQ
+1795 ASPVCQ
-1801 FDNIDRNMS
+1801 FDNIDRNMA

-1817 LTTASNNA
+1817 RTTASNGA
-1825 KVDQIFSFNMVDI
+1825 EVDQIFSFNMVDI

-1848 FMLKKEA
+1848 FKLKQGD
-1855 VDTVDGVKMLSLSIT
+1855 VDTVGDVKKLT
-1870 VTDTLSGMDDTASVK
+1870 VRVTVDDALSGMDNNAEVK
-1885 LLKGLKEYEPTAI
+1885 LHKGLAEYVPTNI
-1898 QRSNG
+1898 QPSNG
-1903 NKTITYTFTGKYDDL
+1903 NKTITYAFTGDYNDFIRFND
-1918 VRQGDEGHFVKVM
+1918 VEHFVKVS
-1931 GLKDL
+1931 GLKDK
-1936 AGNTVL
+1936 AGNIVL
-1942 DVDSTVQLHVP
+1942 DSDSTIQLQVP
-1953 NTKPTIEIT
+1953 NVKPSVEVIGIKE
-1962 DKKSGD
+1962 GD
-1968 FINSK
+1968 YINSK
-1973 TVDLA
+1973 TVEFAMKIGVGQEATLDNVDVRLGSNTFKLTSHA
-1978 LKVSIGNE
+1978 KENFDGGAKPCLDEPELMCVNFRGEVAPDHVGDNVDVLVIVS
-1986 ASMDNIVVDLGDGS
+1986 D
-2000 EKLGFYTHKGNFIG
+2000 K
-2014 GYVECPNDPAYRCT
+2014 
-2028 TFMAQIAADYIGKE
+2028 
-2042 ITPTIEV
+2042 
-2049 IDNWGNRTFVSV
+2049 WGNSTTH
-2061 ELGIDQAPPV
+2061 EKITLGIDQAPPV
-2071 ISDVYNIGSD
+2071 ISDVYSIGSD
-2081 GNGNVLMKFD
+2081 ENGNVLMNFD

-2098 MNQVEYHVKDLGD
+2098 LNRVKYIVKDLGD
-2111 TFIIKKTSDDDNI
+2111 SFTIDKSSADDVI
-2124 KQLTFDSALLG
+2124 HQLAFESAKLG
-2135 NESSF
+2135 NKSSF
-2140 RVLVKAEDKVGQD
+2140 RVYIEAEDNVGMVD
-2153 IQKEFTVN
+2153 KTEFTVN

-2214 AAGLSPITL
+2214 AEGLSPITL
-2223 TGTFNGLTTATEIA
+2223 IGTFNGLTTATEIA

-2261 PSYTLKGEST
+2261 PSYTLKGESS
-2271 PVTMSPLIIDM
+2271 PVTISPLIVDM
-2282 ASPNILNVQAVQAA
+2282 ARPNILNVQVVQQA

-2325 TLDGGTSPS
+2325 TLNGGTNPS

-2367 GNEFSYPVPDVVV
+2367 GNEVSTPYTDFVV

-2385 PEVNIYLDNSS
+2385 PEVTRMTVN
-2396 QSEVGGD
+2396 QSEVGGNQT
-2403 KVVWFYL
+2403 VTVTM
-2410 DFTEPVEGLTKED
+2410 DFSEAVTDITTDDFEAIAD
-2423 LMITSSAGGDVGYI
+2423 LGSDHGYFQNI
-2437 EQFNRKNSTHW
+2437 QANRYNTIW
-2448 EVKYI
+2448 YVDYVT
-2453 SPTGVN
+2453 PTGEDTNVTIYLKN
-2459 ADINFSLSEGSYIA
+2459 GSYVA
-2473 ADDKMVGKSG
+2473 EDDGMPGKSENTN
-2483 SLGIKVVGS
+2483 INVIAS
-2492 PLVAQISFPDGSST
+2492 PLVKSIEMDKYTMKVGETISG
-2506 VTKGQKL
+2506 
-2513 RVKFTFNRSIPGS
+2513 RITFNRPIENNESYISEGGEAWKNKWFNGDKELRFYYNATS
-2526 ITPTP
+2526 AGRHKVGIKPTLYDEY
-2531 KNGSLPWD
+2531 G
-2539 PTYWSNLNLNPE
+2539 
-2551 RTEFVYELDSDKLN
+2551 
-2565 QGAQSI
+2565 
-2571 GVQAGYEDKYE
+2571 
-2582 NYGQGKTANIY
+2582 NYNAETIVVVDVTN
-2593 VK
+2593 

>member
-1 MAIVF
+1 MFRQIVLLL
-6 RRITLFLLI
+6 LFVL
-15 VFLSACGEE
+15 LSACGSEE
-24 KTYPEYPKD
+24 TYPEYPKD
-33 RQQGIISGVVF
+33 RQQGILSGVVF
-44 DAAVSNAKVSV
+44 DAAVSNARVSV

-62 LGRLLAATNTNPDG
+62 AGRLLAATNTNPDG
-76 RFSIALTSSSAPLYI
+76 RFSIALTAGTTPLYI
-91 EAAGGGYLDPHSKNV
+91 EANGGGYLDPHSKNV
-106 VVVNDRGPLK
+106 VTVNDRGPLK
-116 FRAYVNFVEGQSRNV
+116 FRAYVNFVEGQNRNV

-138 IAAGLAEYNIQ
+138 IAAGLAEYNFQ
-149 RLGQQTAAAID
+149 RLGQQTAAAIE

-175 SVEPLDISMGNW
+175 SVQPLDISVGNY
-187 SATATQGH
+187 SAVATQGH
-195 QYGAFLLAYSSL
+195 QYGAFLLAYSSA
-207 AYEMLQ
+207 AYELLE

-218 DSEKVIYTS
+218 DKEKLIYTS
-227 FNLADLQYRDIRAT
+227 YNLVDLQYRDIQAT
-241 GQLDGWSLDEISALP
+241 GQLDGWSLDEVSALP
-256 TALSFGLQRLTVD
+256 VALSFGLQKLNVE

-279 LRVVNNTDLNVSGT
+279 LRVVNNPDINISST
-293 PSSDYSLL
+293 PASDYTPL

-322 DDAPEVARFGN
+322 EDAPEVVRFGN
-333 EVLSGAG
+333 ETLSGSG

-365 NGWGEPENCKTGVS
+365 SGWGELENCKNGIS
-379 ALCSVE
+379 SLCSVQ
-385 SEAIES
+385 SEAFDS

-404 REIDKLSAEPVEARL
+404 LEIDKLSAEPVEGRL

-434 YVPFKWDNIAPVI
+434 SVSFRWDNLAPVI
-447 HVTSP
+447 NITSP
-452 ATFNPVNKA
+452 KTFNPVNKA
-461 FYTLTGTIKDAGSV
+461 FYTLTGTIKDAGSE
-475 ISSATIA
+475 IASATIA
-482 VNAGAPEVLNC
+482 VNAGAPDVLNC

-528 TDGNGNKSQEQH
+528 TDGNGNKSQTQY

-591 YAYAQQGLKGVHPEV
+591 YAYALQGLKGVHPEV

-617 QNQIPYLTLS
+617 QNQVPYLTLS
-627 VSDATGNSEVT
+627 VSDATGSSEVT

-658 SAKITRTV
+658 PVAITRTV
-666 KSSLNQIP
+666 KSNLGQLP
-674 HEVYPAPDADGRI
+674 HEVFPAPDSEGYI
-687 SEAHYFI
+687 SEARYFI
-694 PFVKEIFGA
+694 PFVREIFGA
-703 DFARVDEGYA
+703 DFTRVDESYA

-720 EDGSGNTSV
+720 EDGSGNLSV

-735 KSTFNLPTIK
+735 KSTFNLPSIK
-745 VTSPYINANAV
+745 VTSPYIGASATI
-756 VERLNGSGQWA
+756 ERLNASGQWA
-767 SVASC
+767 SIASC
-772 TMLAEPAK
+772 KMLAEPSK
-780 SGGGTLKDTAS
+780 TGGGTLKDTAS
-791 CQMHSQFSGEIHR
+791 CQTHSQFAGEIHR
-804 VTVTGKA
+804 VTVTGSTQ
-811 DFYKWNKKSLTQ
+811 FYKWSQNALTEF
-823 LDLTVDH
+823 DLTEEH

-836 IVGGESGDREFIV
+836 IVGGESGDREFII

-915 SNKYLYRFLLEA
+915 SSKYLYRFLLEA

-973 LGESYYREKLGE
+973 LGENYYREKLGE
-985 HFYDFVKTNFTGK
+985 HFYDFVKTKFTGK

-1012 KADPTLQSQKVF
+1012 KSDPTLQSQKVF
-1024 NSPVEAVDQEPPAVS
+1024 NKPAEAVDQEPPAVS

-1083 FWGLDTETNA
+1083 FWGVDTESNA

-1098 ITVNKIDN
+1098 ILANKIDN
-1106 DAYTEKHQFGLDT
+1106 DAYAEKHQFGLDT

-1147 QAKKATIFIIDN
+1147 QAKKATIFIVDN
-1159 DPPKYTFIP
+1159 DPPKYTFVP
-1168 PFKADNLPD
+1168 PFKADSLPD
-1177 NTYINTNFK
+1177 TTYINTNFK

-1192 VDERVGEDPTKRR
+1192 VDERVGEDPAKRR

-1221 SKSESNTVTM
+1221 SKSESNIVTL

-1283 VDYQAPEVLDSDVEL
+1283 VDFQAPEVLDSDVEL
-1298 LGGNSEWSPLAVLNN
+1298 LGGNSQWSPLAVLNN

-1332 GLIDLAPCGTDCS
+1332 GLIDLAPCGPDCS
-1345 TVPAYLLGEK
+1345 TVPAYLLGDK
-1355 ANTKMQLVAKNLE
+1355 ANTKMQLVAANLD

-1377 TARDTAYPPNQG
+1377 TARDTAYPPNEG

-1394 FKIDKMGP
+1394 FKIDKIGP

-1423 TNFIANIASIT
+1423 TKFIANIASIT

-1444 WQELSASDVKLV
+1444 WQELSASEVKLV

-1478 INISEGHQIK
+1478 INTSEGHQIK

-1514 PAITLNNFD
+1514 PTITLNNFD
-1523 EVNDYVEPGY
+1523 EVNDFVEPGY
-1533 VFGISVQDEGTDP
+1533 VFSISVQDEGTDP

-1578 TNMQQDFTLKI
+1578 TNMQQKFTLKI

-1617 TARYQSDNKEISP
+1617 TARYQSNNLEISP

-1636 AGTIDLYLDAIDPE
+1636 VGTVDLYLNAVDPE

-1664 TEQGETIVFSPVA
+1664 TEQGETIVFSPVP

-1682 RKASLNTQIA
+1682 RKATLNTQIA

-1700 VDVYNKTKVNKGRP
+1700 VDVYNKTKVNQGSP
-1714 RQKRTVVRPLTVQRE
+1714 RQKTTVVRPLTVQRE
-1729 GYSLTVLKPANF
+1729 GYSLTVLNPANF
-1741 GTSTFGQSLKAE
+1741 GTFTFGQSLRAE

-1768 CWLRENYT
+1768 CWLREDYT
-1776 SDKAPENDTSGY
+1776 GDGAPDNDTSGY

-1795 ATPVCQ
+1795 ASPVCQ
-1801 FDNIDRNMS
+1801 FDNIDRNMA

-1817 LTTASNNA
+1817 RTTASNDA

-1838 DAPVIANKDN
+1838 DAPVITNKDN
-1848 FMLKKEA
+1848 FKLKQGD
-1855 VDTVDGVKMLSLSIT
+1855 VDTVGDVKKLT
-1870 VTDTLSGMDDTASVK
+1870 VRVTVDDVLSGMDSNAEVK
-1885 LLKGLKEYEPTAI
+1885 LHKGLTEYEPTNI
-1898 QRSNG
+1898 QPSNG
-1903 NKTITYTFTGKYDDL
+1903 NKTITYAFTGNYNDFIRSND
-1918 VRQGDEGHFVKVM
+1918 VEHFVKVS
-1931 GLKDL
+1931 GLKDK
-1936 AGNTVL
+1936 AGNIVL
-1942 DVDSTVQLHVP
+1942 DSDSTIQLQVP
-1953 NTKPTIEIT
+1953 NVKPSVEVIGIKE
-1962 DKKSGD
+1962 GD
-1968 FINSK
+1968 YINSK
-1973 TVDLA
+1973 TVDFA
-1978 LKVSIGNE
+1978 LKIGVGQE
-1986 ASMDNIVVDLGDGS
+1986 ATLDNVEVDLGLNRFNLTSHAQENFDGGAKPCLDEPELMCVS
-2000 EKLGFYTHKGNFIG
+2000 FRG
-2014 GYVECPNDPAYRCT
+2014 
-2028 TFMAQIAADYIGKE
+2028 
-2042 ITPTIEV
+2042 EV
-2049 IDNWGNRTFVSV
+2049 APDHTGDNVDVLVKVYDKWGNSTAHKTIN
-2061 ELGIDQAPPV
+2061 LGIDQAPPV
-2071 ISDVYNIGSD
+2071 IADVYSIGSD
-2081 GNGNVLMKFD
+2081 ENGNVLMNFD

-2098 MNQVEYHVKDLGD
+2098 LSRVKYIVKDLGD
-2111 TFIIKKTSDDDNI
+2111 SFTIDKSSADDAI
-2124 KQLTFDSALLG
+2124 HQLTFESAKLG
-2135 NESSF
+2135 SKNSF
-2140 RVLVKAEDKVGQD
+2140 RVYIEAEDNVGMND
-2153 IQKEFTVN
+2153 KTEFTVN
-2161 IVKPQAT
+2161 ILKPQTT

-2207 VVTLDPQ
+2207 VVTLEPQ

-2223 TGTFNGLTTATEIA
+2223 TGDFNGLTTATEIA

-2261 PSYTLKGEST
+2261 PSYTLKGEGS
-2271 PVTMSPLIIDM
+2271 PVTISPLIIDM
-2282 ASPNILNVQAVQAA
+2282 ASPNILDVQAVQAP

-2325 TLDGGTSPS
+2325 TLNGGTNPS

-2347 FDFKAAVGTHDLMIK
+2347 FDFKAAVGTHNLTIK

-2367 GNEFSYPVPDVVV
+2367 GNEVTYPVANVVV

-2385 PEVNIYLDNSS
+2385 PEVNISLYDDK
-2396 QSEVGGD
+2396 QTEVGGS
-2403 KVVWFYL
+2403 KVVWL
-2410 DFTEPVEGLTKED
+2410 DLNFTEAVEELSKED

-2437 EQFNRKNSTHW
+2437 EQFNRKNGTHW

-2453 SPTGVN
+2453 SPTGVD
-2459 ADINFSLSEGSYIA
+2459 ADINFSLPEGSYIA
-2473 ADDKMVGKSG
+2473 ADDGMVGKPD
-2483 SLGIKVVGS
+2483 SLGIKVFGT
-2492 PLVAQISFPDGSST
+2492 PLVTQITFPDGSST
-2506 VTKGQKL
+2506 VKQGQAL
-2513 RVKFTFNRSIPGS
+2513 RVKFTFNRPIPDD
-2526 ITPTP
+2526 IELTP
-2531 KNGSLPWD
+2531 KNGWT
-2539 PTYWSNLNLNPE
+2539 TYWSAAKINSE
-2551 RTEFVYELDSDKLN
+2551 RTEFTYGLYSEQLN
-2565 QGAQSI
+2565 KGTQSI
-2571 GVQAGYEDKYE
+2571 GVQAGYEDKYG

-2593 VK
+2593 VQ

>member
-419 VLKVADVLGNADDAQ
+419 VLKVADVLGNANDAQ

-879 DVNAMF
+879 DVNAIF

-973 LGESYYREKLGE
+973 LGENYYREKLGE

-1192 VDERVGEDPTKRR
+1192 VDERVGEDPAKRR

-1345 TVPAYLLGEK
+1345 TVPAYLLGDK

-1677 GNETQ
+1677 NNETQ

-1903 NKTITYTFTGKYDDL
+1903 NKTITYTFTGKFDDL
-1918 VRQGDEGHFVKVM
+1918 VRKGDEGHFVKVM

-1978 LKVSIGNE
+1978 LKVGIGNE
-1986 ASMDNIVVDLGDGS
+1986 ASMNNILVNLGDGS
-2000 EKLGFYTHKGNFIG
+2000 EKFGFYTHKNNFSS
-2014 GYVECPNDPAYRCT
+2014 GYVECPDDPAYRCT
-2028 TFMAQIAADYIGKE
+2028 TFQAQIAADYTGKD

-2049 IDNWGNRTFVSV
+2049 IDNWDNSTFTSV
-2061 ELGIDQAPPV
+2061 KLGIDQAPPV
-2071 ISDVYNIGSD
+2071 IADVYSIGSD

-2098 MNQVEYHVKDLGD
+2098 MSQVEYRVKDLGD
-2111 TFIIKKTSDDDNI
+2111 TFIINKTSDDDSI
-2124 KQLTFDSALLG
+2124 KQVSFDSARLG
-2135 NESSF
+2135 NQSNF
-2140 RVLVKAEDKVGQD
+2140 RVVVKAEDKVGQEAM
-2153 IQKEFTVN
+2153 KEFTVN

-2223 TGTFNGLTTATEIA
+2223 TGDFNGLTTATNIA
-2237 TLTESMQGPYHLK
+2237 TLAESMQGPYHLK
-2250 LSILDNLGRSL
+2250 LTILDNLGRSL

-2282 ASPNILNVQAVQAA
+2282 ASPIILDVQTEQLPVQPGA
-2296 VMPTVDGKYT
+2296 DGKYT
-2306 IRLTA
+2306 FRLSA
-2311 NIQDAN
+2311 KIQDAN
-2317 LNSTKVVA
+2317 LNSTMVVA
-2325 TLDGGTSPS
+2325 TLDDGTNPS

-2339 AEASGVYT
+2339 VEVSGVYT
-2347 FDFKAAVGTHDLMIK
+2347 FDFKAAVGTHNLMIK

-2367 GNEFSYPVPDVVV
+2367 GNEVSNPVSNVVV
-2380 EPWTV
+2380 EPWSVPVVNNMYVDNTV
-2385 PEVNIYLDNSS
+2385 VGGNQTVEVTMEFSEPVTDITVDDFEAIADLGSEHGYFKNVSSGRNNMTWYVEYVTPSGEDTNVTIYL
-2396 QSEVGGD
+2396 
-2403 KVVWFYL
+2403 
-2410 DFTEPVEGLTKED
+2410 
-2423 LMITSSAGGDVGYI
+2423 
-2437 EQFNRKNSTHW
+2437 KN
-2448 EVKYI
+2448 
-2453 SPTGVN
+2453 
-2459 ADINFSLSEGSYIA
+2459 GSYVAEDDGMPGKLKNTNLNVIA
-2473 ADDKMVGKSG
+2473 
-2483 SLGIKVVGS
+2483 S
-2492 PLVAQISFPDGSST
+2492 PLVNSISVNTNSI
-2506 VTKGQKL
+2506 
-2513 RVKFTFNRSIPGS
+2513 RVGERLQGTIIFNRPIKDYETYIEEGGDAWKDRWSGDAKKLVFLYEAQYPGRHKVG
-2526 ITPTP
+2526 IT
-2531 KNGSLPWD
+2531 
-2539 PTYWSNLNLNPE
+2539 
-2551 RTEFVYELDSDKLN
+2551 SDLH
-2565 QGAQSI
+2565 
-2571 GVQAGYEDKYE
+2571 DH
-2582 NYGQGKTANIY
+2582 YGNAIEETTVIVN
-2593 VK
+2593 VTN

>member
-1 MAIVF
+1 MANVF
-6 RRITLFLLI
+6 RQIVLLLLFVL
-15 VFLSACGEE
+15 LSACGSEE
-24 KTYPEYPKD
+24 TYPEYPKD
-33 RQQGIISGVVF
+33 RQQGILSGVVF
-44 DAAVSNAKVSV
+44 DAAVSNARVSV

-62 LGRLLAATNTNPDG
+62 AGRLLAATNTNPDG
-76 RFSIALTSSSAPLYI
+76 RFSIALTAGTTPLYI
-91 EAAGGGYLDPHSKNV
+91 EANGGGYLDPHSKNV
-106 VVVNDRGPLK
+106 VTVNDRGPLK
-116 FRAYVNFVEGQSRNV
+116 FRAYVNFVEGQNRNV

-138 IAAGLAEYNIQ
+138 IAAGLAEYNFQ
-149 RLGQQTAAAID
+149 RLGQQTAAAIE

-175 SVEPLDISMGNW
+175 SVQPLDISVGNY
-187 SATATQGH
+187 SAVATQGH
-195 QYGAFLLAYSSL
+195 QYGAFLLAYSSA
-207 AYEMLQ
+207 AYELLE

-218 DSEKVIYTS
+218 DKEKLIYTS
-227 FNLADLQYRDIRAT
+227 YNLADLQYRDIQAT
-241 GQLDGWSLDEISALP
+241 GQLDGWSLDEVSALP
-256 TALSFGLQRLTVD
+256 VALSFGLQKLNVE

-279 LRVVNNTDLNVSGT
+279 LRVVNNPDINISST
-293 PSSDYSLL
+293 PASDYTPL

-322 DDAPEVARFGN
+322 EDAPEVVRFGN
-333 EVLSGAG
+333 ETLSGSG

-365 NGWGEPENCKTGVS
+365 SGWGELENCKNGIS
-379 ALCSVE
+379 SLCSVQ
-385 SEAIES
+385 SEAFDS

-404 REIDKLSAEPVEARL
+404 LEIDKLSAEPVEGRL

-434 YVPFKWDNIAPVI
+434 SVSFLWDNLAPVI
-447 HVTSP
+447 NVTSP
-452 ATFNPVNKA
+452 KTFNPVNKA
-461 FYTLTGTIKDAGSV
+461 FYTLTGTIKDAGSA
-475 ISSATIA
+475 IASATIA
-482 VNAGAPEVLNC
+482 VNAGAPDVLNC

-528 TDGNGNKSQEQH
+528 TDGNGNKSQAQH

-591 YAYAQQGLKGVHPEV
+591 YAYALQGLKGVHPEV

-617 QNQIPYLTLS
+617 QNQVPYLTLS
-627 VSDATGNSEVT
+627 VSDATGSSEVT

-658 SAKITRTV
+658 PVAITRTV
-666 KSSLNQIP
+666 KSNLGQLP
-674 HEVYPAPDADGRI
+674 HEVFPAPDSEGYI
-687 SEAHYFI
+687 SEARYFI
-694 PFVKEIFGA
+694 PFVREIFGA
-703 DFARVDEGYA
+703 DFTRVDESYA

-720 EDGSGNTSV
+720 EDGSGNLSV

-735 KSTFNLPTIK
+735 KSTFNLPSIK
-745 VTSPYINANAV
+745 VTSPYIGASATI
-756 VERLNGSGQWA
+756 ERLNASGQWA
-767 SVASC
+767 SIASC
-772 TMLAEPAK
+772 KMLAEPSK
-780 SGGGTLKDTAS
+780 TGGGTLKDTAS
-791 CQMHSQFSGEIHR
+791 CQTHSQFAGEIHR
-804 VTVTGKA
+804 VTVTGSTQ
-811 DFYKWNKKSLTQ
+811 FYKWSQNALTEF
-823 LDLTVDH
+823 DLTEEH

-836 IVGGESGDREFIV
+836 IVGGESGDREFII

-915 SNKYLYRFLLEA
+915 SSKYLYRFLLEA

-973 LGESYYREKLGE
+973 LGENYYREKLGE
-985 HFYDFVKTNFTGK
+985 HFYDFVKTKFTGK

-1012 KADPTLQSQKVF
+1012 KSDPTLQSQKVF
-1024 NSPVEAVDQEPPAVS
+1024 NSPAEAVDQEPPAVS

-1083 FWGLDTETNA
+1083 FWGVDTENNA

-1098 ITVNKIDN
+1098 ISANKIDN
-1106 DAYTEKHQFGLDT
+1106 DAYAEKHQFGLDT

-1147 QAKKATIFIIDN
+1147 QTKKATIFIIDN
-1159 DPPKYTFIP
+1159 DPPKYTFVP

-1177 NTYINTNFK
+1177 TTYINTNFK

-1192 VDERVGEDPTKRR
+1192 VDERVGEDPAKRR

-1211 TKERVVTQEE
+1211 TKERVVTQDE
-1221 SKSESNTVTM
+1221 SKSESNIVTL

-1283 VDYQAPEVLDSDVEL
+1283 VDFQAPEVLDSDVEL
-1298 LGGNSEWSPLAVLNN
+1298 LGGNSQWSPLAVLNN

-1332 GLIDLAPCGTDCS
+1332 GLIDLAPCGPDCS
-1345 TVPAYLLGEK
+1345 TVPAYLLGDK
-1355 ANTKMQLVAKNLE
+1355 ANTKMQLVAANLE

-1377 TARDTAYPPNQG
+1377 TARDTAYPPNEG

-1394 FKIDKMGP
+1394 FKIDKIGP

-1423 TNFIANIASIT
+1423 TKFIANIASIT

-1444 WQELSASDVKLV
+1444 WQELSASEVKLV

-1478 INISEGHQIK
+1478 INTSEGHQIK

-1500 SRSNAVSTYFDNEG
+1500 SRSNAVSTYFDDEG
-1514 PAITLNNFD
+1514 PTITLNNFD
-1523 EVNDYVEPGY
+1523 EVNDFVEPGY
-1533 VFGISVQDEGTDP
+1533 VFSISVQDEGTDP

-1578 TNMQQDFTLKI
+1578 TNMQQKFTLKI

-1617 TARYQSDNKEISP
+1617 TARYQSNNLEISP

-1636 AGTIDLYLDAIDPE
+1636 VGTVDLYLNAVDPE

-1664 TEQGETIVFSPVA
+1664 TEQGETIVFSPVP

-1682 RKASLNTQIA
+1682 RKATLNTQIA

-1700 VDVYNKTKVNKGRP
+1700 VDVYNKAKVNQGSP
-1714 RQKRTVVRPLTVQRE
+1714 RQKTTVVRPLTVQRE
-1729 GYSLTVLKPANF
+1729 GYSLTVLNPANF
-1741 GTSTFGQSLKAE
+1741 GTFTFGQSLRAE

-1768 CWLRENYT
+1768 CWLREDYT
-1776 SDKAPENDTSGY
+1776 GDSAPDNDTSGY

-1795 ATPVCQ
+1795 ASPVCQ
-1801 FDNIDRNMS
+1801 FDNIDRNMA

-1817 LTTASNNA
+1817 RTTASNDA

-1855 VDTVDGVKMLSLSIT
+1855 VDTVDGVKMLSLSLS
-1870 VTDTLSGMDDTASVK
+1870 VTDALSGMDDTASVK

-1903 NKTITYTFTGKYDDL
+1903 NKTITYTFTGKFDDL
-1918 VRQGDEGHFVKVM
+1918 VRKGDEGHFVKVM
-1931 GLKDL
+1931 GLKDQ

-1953 NTKPTIEIT
+1953 NTKPTIEII

-1986 ASMDNIVVDLGDGS
+1986 ASMNNILVDLGDGS
-2000 EKLGFYTHKGNFIG
+2000 EKLGFYTHKDNFIG
-2014 GYVECPNDPAYRCT
+2014 GYVECLDDPVYRCT
-2028 TFMAQIAADYIGKE
+2028 TFKAQIAADYTGKE
-2042 ITPTIEV
+2042 IIPTIEV
-2049 IDNWGNRTFVSV
+2049 IDNWDNRTFASV
-2061 ELGIDQAPPV
+2061 KLGIDQAPPV
-2071 ISDVYNIGSD
+2071 ISDVFSIGSD
-2081 GNGNVLMKFD
+2081 GSGNVLMKFD

-2098 MNQVEYHVKDLGD
+2098 MSQVEYHVKDLGD

-2124 KQLTFDSALLG
+2124 KQLTFDSNRLG
-2135 NESSF
+2135 NQSNF

-2161 IVKPQAT
+2161 IIKPQAT

-2176 KDSNI
+2176 VGSNI
-2181 VLANNTQTFNIS
+2181 VLKNSSQTFNVT

-2200 RAEVKGY
+2200 RAKVEGY
-2207 VVTLDPQ
+2207 VVTLEPQ
-2214 AAGLSPITL
+2214 VAGLSPITL
-2223 TGTFNGLTTATEIA
+2223 SGEFNGLTTVTDIA
-2237 TLTESMQGPYHLK
+2237 TLTEIMQGPYHLK
-2250 LSILDNLGRSL
+2250 LAILDNLGRSL
-2261 PSYTLKGEST
+2261 PSYTLKGESS

-2282 ASPNILNVQAVQAA
+2282 ANPMILNILPNQLKVQ
-2296 VMPTVDGKYT
+2296 PEDGRY
-2306 IRLTA
+2306 RLKVTA
-2311 NIQDAN
+2311 DISDAN
-2317 LNSTKVVA
+2317 LDPVSIIAKLKNSEGNLQNPA
-2325 TLDGGTSPS
+2325 SL
-2334 DYTKP
+2334 TKP
-2339 AEASGVYT
+2339 AEPSGTYGFEFAVIPGVY
-2347 FDFKAAVGTHDLMIK
+2347 DLEITAK
-2362 ATDYA
+2362 DYA
-2367 GNEFSYPVPDVVV
+2367 GNPVTEVQQGIVI
-2380 EPWTV
+2380 EAWTV
-2385 PEVNIYLDNSS
+2385 PTV
-2396 QSEVGGD
+2396 
-2403 KVVWFYL
+2403 
-2410 DFTEPVEGLTKED
+2410 T
-2423 LMITSSAGGDVGYI
+2423 ITSPDGVEMGGNKTKTLSIQFSEGIEGFTVDDLVATPTVGSNVGY
-2437 EQFNRKNSTHW
+2437 FSNFKVKSGNRW
-2448 EVKYI
+2448 EVDYI
-2453 SPTGVN
+2453 SPNGLDTDVN
-2459 ADINFSLSEGSYIA
+2459 ISIPEGSYVSSDDQMPGDPAEMNIA
-2473 ADDKMVGKSG
+2473 V
-2483 SLGIKVVGS
+2483 IGS
-2492 PLVAQISFPDGSST
+2492 PLIATIQFVNGTT
-2506 VTKGQKL
+2506 VKRKTDNL
-2513 RVKFTFNRSIPGS
+2513 VKITFNRPIVVGFEHIGS
-2526 ITPTP
+2526 Y
-2531 KNGSLPWD
+2531 WD
-2539 PTYWSNLNLNPE
+2539 YWTISSSNSDN
-2551 RTEFVYELDSDKLN
+2551 TELFYNFYSKENASSYLVGL
-2565 QGAQSI
+2565 QSGFRDI
-2571 GVQAGYEDKYE
+2571 YE
-2582 NYGQGKTANIY
+2582 NEGQESTVYINLID
-2593 VK
+2593 